1 MGLPPQLTADQRSAA
16 LAKAKQSRQERSLV
30 KLKVKSGE
38 LSLSEVFNLA
48 DKNPVVAKMR
58 VAELLAAI
66 SGVGKIRAQA
76 IMERLDISPTRRIQ
90 GLGKHQVASLNSEF
104 SRTTTRGKLIV
115 LSGPGGVGKSTIAA
129 HIRKQKTFWVS
140 VSSTTRKPRTTEK
153 HGVEYYFLSDAEFDE
168 EINENHFLEWA
179 HFAGARYGT
188 PREPVEKALASG
200 KNVLLEI
207 EIEGA
212 KQVKIHAPEAIL
224 VFLEPPSWEEL
235 VSRLEKRATDS
246 PQRRAERLQLAQEE
260 LAAASFFDH
269 RLINDDVE
277 GVAQKLLSLA
287 SDHKGIQAHLPR

>member
-1 MGLPPQLTADQRSAA
+1 MHMGLPPQLTADQRSAA

-30 KLKVKSGE
+30 KSKVKSGE

-48 DKNPVVAKMR
+48 DKDPVVAKMR

-104 SRTTTRGKLIV
+104 TRTTTRGKLIV

-129 HIRKQKTFWVS
+129 FIRKQKTFWVS
-140 VSSTTRKPRTTEK
+140 VSSTTRKPRATEK
-153 HGVEYYFLSDAEFDE
+153 HGVEYYFLSDAEFDKQ
-168 EINENHFLEWA
+168 INENHFLEWA

-188 PREPVEKALASG
+188 PREPVEEALASG

-246 PQRRAERLQLAQEE
+246 PQRRAERLHLAQEE

-269 RLINDDVE
+269 RLINDEVE

-287 SDHKGIQAHLPR
+287 SAH

>member
-30 KLKVKSGE
+30 KSKVKSGE

-48 DKNPVVAKMR
+48 DKDPVIAKMR

-66 SGVGKIRAQA
+66 SGVGKIRAKA

-104 SRTTTRGKLIV
+104 SPTKTRGKLIV

-153 HGVEYYFLSDAEFDE
+153 HGVEYYFLSDAEFDK

-179 HFAGARYGT
+179 QFAGARYGT
-188 PREPVEKALASG
+188 PREPVEKALESG

-246 PQRRAERLQLAQEE
+246 AQRRAERLQLAQEE

-269 RLINDDVE
+269 RLINDEVE

-287 SDHKGIQAHLPR
+287 SAH